1 MNTQMSQ
8 QYRYLLE
15 SSNDERIGFLFQFR
29 WFDYPKAK
37 LILEKLE
44 ELFKYGK
51 DLPRITSVLI
61 VGEGNN
67 GKSSIIDRFKELHPK
82 YDYNLVRPANLP
94 NDYFDTHT
102 GAGTP
107 VLHIIAPS
115 SPIETQLYSN
125 ILAALPAAYQESYS
139 IGKKLQL
146 VLYYLKMMEVEIL
159 FIDEIHNILSGSVPK
174 QKQFLNAIKNLSNYL
189 NIPIVL
195 AGTKAALSALNTDP
209 QIESRFMPMYLP
221 KWQFNDDFGSLL
233 ATYQSLLPL
242 KNNSKLLDE
251 EVADEI
257 LMLTDGYIGNI
268 FELLRLAAKK
278 AIETGSECITLLEL
292 RTCDYK
298 SPHQRSNDAML
309 AQL

>member
-1 MNTQMSQ
+1 MNTQLAH
-8 QYRYLLE
+8 QYQYLLE
-15 SSNDERIGFLFQFR
+15 CTDDERIKFLFQFR

-37 LILEKLE
+37 LILEKLD

-61 VGEGNN
+61 VGQGNN
-67 GKSSIIDRFKELHPK
+67 GKSSIIDRFKELHPD
-82 YDYNLVRPANLP
+82 YDYNLSRPANLP

-107 VLHIIAPS
+107 ILHIIAPT
-115 SPIETQLYSN
+115 SPVETQLYSS
-125 ILAALPAAYQESYS
+125 ILTALPAPYQESYS

-146 VLYYLKMMEVEIL
+146 VLYYLKMMEVEML
-159 FIDEIHNILSGSVPK
+159 FIDEIHNILSGSVAK
-174 QKQFLNAIKNLSNYL
+174 QKQFLNAIKNLSIHL
-189 NIPIVL
+189 KIPIVL

-221 KWQFNDDFGSLL
+221 KWQFDDDYGSLL
-233 ATYQSLLPL
+233 ATYQSMLPL
-242 KNNSKLLDE
+242 KKNSKLLDE
-251 EVADEI
+251 KVADEI

-278 AIETGSECITLLEL
+278 AITTGSEHITLLEL
-292 RTCDYK
+292 RTCNYK
-298 SPHQRSNDAML
+298 SPHQRSNEAIL

>member
-1 MNTQMSQ
+1 MNIQIAQ

-15 SSNDERIGFLFQFR
+15 CTNDERIGFLFQFR
-29 WFDYPKAK
+29 WFDYPQAK
-37 LILEKLE
+37 LILDKLE

-51 DLPRITSVLI
+51 KFPRITSILI

-67 GKSSIIDRFKELHPK
+67 GKSSIITRFKELHPD
-82 YDYNLVRPANLP
+82 YDYNLARLANLP

-107 VLHIIAPS
+107 ILHIIAPS
-115 SPIETQLYSN
+115 SPNEAQLYNN
-125 ILAALPAAYQESYS
+125 ILSGLPAPYQDSNP

-146 VLYYLKMMEVEIL
+146 VLYYLKMMEVEML
-159 FIDEIHNILSGSVPK
+159 FIDEIHNILSGSVAK

-189 NIPIVL
+189 NIPIIL

-209 QIESRFMPMYLP
+209 QIESRFMPIYLF
-221 KWQFNDDFGSLL
+221 KWQFDDDFGSLL
-233 ATYQSLLPL
+233 ATFQSLLPL

-278 AIETGSECITLLEL
+278 AIDTGSEHITLNEI
-292 RTCDYK
+292 RSCDYK
-298 SPHQRSNDAML
+298 SPHQRLNEAML

>member
-1 MNTQMSQ
+1 MNIQIAQ

-15 SSNDERIGFLFQFR
+15 CTNDERIGFLFQFR
-29 WFDYPKAK
+29 WFDYPQAK
-37 LILEKLE
+37 LILDKLE

-51 DLPRITSVLI
+51 KFPRITSILI

-67 GKSSIIDRFKELHPK
+67 GKSSIITRFKELHPD
-82 YDYNLVRPANLP
+82 YDYNLARPANLP

-107 VLHIIAPS
+107 ILHIIAPS
-115 SPIETQLYSN
+115 SPNEAQLYNN
-125 ILAALPAAYQESYS
+125 ILSGLPAPYQDSNP

-146 VLYYLKMMEVEIL
+146 VLYYLKMMEVEML
-159 FIDEIHNILSGSVPK
+159 FIDEIHNILSGSVAK

-189 NIPIVL
+189 NIPIIL

-209 QIESRFMPMYLP
+209 QIESRFMPIYLF
-221 KWQFNDDFGSLL
+221 KWQFDDDFGSLL
-233 ATYQSLLPL
+233 ATFQSLLPL

-278 AIETGSECITLLEL
+278 AIDTGSEHITLNEI
-292 RTCDYK
+292 RSCDYK
-298 SPHQRSNDAML
+298 SPHQRLNEAML

>member
-1 MNTQMSQ
+1 MNTQIAQ

-15 SSNDERIGFLFQFR
+15 GTNDERIGFLFQFR

-37 LILEKLE
+37 LILDKLE

-51 DLPRITSVLI
+51 NLPRITSVLI

-67 GKSSIIDRFKELHPK
+67 GKSSIIDRFKERHPN
-82 YDYNLVRPANLP
+82 YDYNQARPANLP

-102 GAGTP
+102 GVGTP
-107 VLHIIAPS
+107 TLHIIAPS
-115 SPIETQLYSN
+115 SPNEAQLYNN
-125 ILAALPAAYQESYS
+125 ILSGLPAPYQDSNP

-146 VLYYLKMMEVEIL
+146 VLYYLKMMEVEML
-159 FIDEIHNILSGSVPK
+159 FIDEIHNILSGSVAK
-174 QKQFLNAIKNLSNYL
+174 QKQFLNAVKNLSNYL
-189 NIPIVL
+189 KIPIVL
-195 AGTKAALSALNTDP
+195 AGTKAALNAINTDP

-221 KWQFNDDFGSLL
+221 KWQFDDDFGSLL
-233 ATYQSLLPL
+233 ATFQSLLPL

-268 FELLRLAAKK
+268 FELLRFAAKK
-278 AIETGSECITLLEL
+278 AIATGSEHITLSEI
-292 RTCDYK
+292 RSCNYK
-298 SPHQRSNDAML
+298 SPHQRSNEAML
-309 AQL
+309 ALL